1 MTGMKNC
8 AFSLLLYPLK
18 KKKLSILPHKQNVHR
33 EQKEVVAENAAQRSS
48 WGNKDVRWKM
58 IPRVDLLP
66 PQHCWCIISF
76 SHLNTVRGQGACGRS
91 PVRCV
96 HPGGGAMGI
105 WVLVPSRPQL
115 RAATVRVRLHLPAGD
130 QVGLQAWR
138 GRNRERRT
146 SPGRSVLTLRWNCHP
161 CVDES
166 IGGGGFRTLYPAGW
180 IPSAASGMKL
190 ESREG
195 EAVKISVSPS
205 WKSQGHIL
213 YMSHSCFPKHILD
226 INTVCDLKEER
237 RSAKETNTTHEQPT
251 LLPKSTGPTLISSF
265 HMLIFNLFP
274 LYWDNYSF
282 I

>member
-48 WGNKDVRWKM
+48 WGDTDVRWKM

-96 HPGGGAMGI
+96 HPGGGAMRI

-138 GRNRERRT
+138 DRNKEKKKGGRHPVDQFLHSDET
-146 SPGRSVLTLRWNCHP
+146 VIPVWMKVSVVVVVELCTQQ
-161 CVDES
+161 
-166 IGGGGFRTLYPAGW
+166 
-180 IPSAASGMKL
+180 
-190 ESREG
+190 G
-195 EAVKISVSPS
+195 E
-205 WKSQGHIL
+205 
-213 YMSHSCFPKHILD
+213 FP
-226 INTVCDLKEER
+226 
-237 RSAKETNTTHEQPT
+237 QQ
-251 LLPKSTGPTLISSF
+251 LLAWS
-265 HMLIFNLFP
+265 
-274 LYWDNYSF
+274 
-282 I
+282 